1 MAVIRKIE
9 IANFRCLK
17 KFVWQPSPGINCLIG
32 PGDSGKSSI
41 LDAIDYCLGARRN
54 LLVADTDFHLLDV
67 SNPINITVTLGKLDD
82 ALKSIDAYGLYLK
95 GFDAESGDVVEEP
108 EAGLE
113 TVLTLEM
120 TVAADLEPQWKLVSE
135 RAAAQGHSRNL
146 NWADRQRIAPTR
158 LGIFSENHLSWRRGS
173 ILNRISEERADA
185 SAALVAAARE
195 MRNEFGEQAKE
206 QLAAALQI
214 VTETADELG
223 VPVGDEVK
231 ALLDAH
237 SVSISGGTISLHD
250 DRGVPLK
257 ALGLGSARLLIAG
270 LQRKGSQNCSMAI
283 VDELEHGLEPHRII
297 RLIDALGAKE
307 QNPPLQAFIT
317 THSPAAV
324 RELNGNQ
331 LYVVRKVGDEH
342 FAKLVGTANDIR
354 GTIRMFPEALLAPSI
369 IVCEGATEVGLLR
382 GLDQY
387 RTAEGETALT
397 ALGVGLVDGGGNNTF
412 RRANAFRSLGYRTAV
427 LRDSDVAIAPLAE
440 TRFREHGGT
449 VFAWTQGRAL
459 EDELFLSVS
468 NEAVDRLI
476 DEAIRLK
483 DESFINE
490 NIKSASAGAKD
501 LATNRTEL
509 SGDGITDES
518 SGVLATAAKSGA
530 GWYKSITAMET
541 VAREI
546 IGPTFGDATE
556 AFIEKIEAIF
566 DWMQDDQG

>member
-1 MAVIRKIE
+1 MALIRKIE

-54 LLVADTDFHLLDV
+54 LLIADTDFHLLDV
-67 SNPINITVTLGKLDD
+67 NNPINITIALGSLED

-95 GFDAESGDVVEEP
+95 GFDNESGEIVEEP

-113 TVLTLEM
+113 TVLTLEL
-120 TVAADLEPQWKLVSE
+120 TVAADLEPQWKLVSQ

-146 NWADRQRIAPTR
+146 NWTDRQRVAPTR
-158 LGIFSENHLSWRRGS
+158 LGVFSENHLSWRRGS

-195 MRNEFGEQAKE
+195 MRNEFGEQAKD
-206 QLAAALQI
+206 QLAATLQI
-214 VTETADELG
+214 VTETANDLG
-223 VPVGDEVK
+223 VPVGEEVK

-237 SVSISGGTISLHD
+237 SVSITGGTISLHD

-270 LQRKGSQNCSMAI
+270 LQRQGSQNSSMAI
-283 VDELEHGLEPHRII
+283 IDELEHGLEPHRII

-307 QNPPLQAFIT
+307 QDPPLQAFIT

-331 LYVVRKVGDEH
+331 LCVVRKIDDEH
-342 FAKLVGTANDIR
+342 FAKIVGTANEIQ
-354 GTIRMFPEALLAPSI
+354 GTIRLFPEALLAPSI
-369 IVCEGATEVGLLR
+369 VVCEGASEVGFLR
-382 GLDQY
+382 GLDQHKI
-387 RTAEGETALT
+387 AEGETALA

-412 RRANAFRSLGYRTAV
+412 RRANAFRLLGYRTAI
-427 LRDSDVAIAPLAE
+427 LRDSDAPIAPLAE
-440 TRFREHGGT
+440 ATFQGRGGT
-449 VFAWTQGRAL
+449 VFAWTQDRAL
-459 EDELFLSVS
+459 EDELFLGLS
-468 NEAVDRLI
+468 NDAVAGLI

-483 DESFINE
+483 DEAFINE
-490 NIKSASAGAKD
+490 NIKSASGNAKD
-501 LATNRTEL
+501 LAVIRAEL
-509 SGDGITDES
+509 AGGITDES
-518 SGVLATAAKSGA
+518 SKVLAAAAKSGA
-530 GWYKSITAMET
+530 GWYKTVTAMET
-541 VAREI
+541 VGREI
-546 IGPTFGDATE
+546 VGPTLGDATE
-556 AFIEKIEAIF
+556 EFVEKIEAIF

>member
-17 KFVWQPSPGINCLIG
+17 KLVWQPSAGINCLIG
-32 PGDSGKSSI
+32 PGDSGKSTI
-41 LDAIDYCLGARRN
+41 LDAIDYGLGARRN
-54 LLVADTDFHLLDV
+54 LLIADTDFHLLYVND
-67 SNPINITVTLGKLDD
+67 PINITITLGKLDD

-95 GFDAESGDVVEEP
+95 GFDAETGDIVEEP

-120 TVAADLEPQWKLVSE
+120 TVLADLEPQWKLVSE
-135 RAAAQGHSRNL
+135 RATSQGHTRNL
-146 NWADRQRIAPTR
+146 NWDDRQRIAPTR

-195 MRNEFGEQAKE
+195 MRNEFGEQAKH
-206 QLAAALQI
+206 QLAEALRI
-214 VTETADELG
+214 VTETANSLG
-223 VPVGDEVK
+223 VPIGEEVK

-250 DRGVPLK
+250 ARGVPLK

-270 LQRKGSQNCSMAI
+270 LQRQGSQNSSMAI

-307 QNPPLQAFIT
+307 QDPPLQAFIT

-331 LYVVRKVGDEH
+331 LYVMRKVGDEH
-342 FAKLVGTANDIR
+342 VAKVVGTANDIQ
-354 GTIRMFPEALLAPSI
+354 GTIRLFPEALLASSI
-369 IVCEGATEVGLLR
+369 IVCEGASEVGLLR
-382 GLDQY
+382 GLDQH
-387 RTAEGETALT
+387 RTADDKTALT

-412 RRANAFRSLGYRTAV
+412 RRASAFRLLGYRAAV
-427 LRDSDVAIAPLAE
+427 LRDSDTTLGRLWE
-440 TRFREHGGT
+440 NMFRNRGGT

-459 EDELFLSVS
+459 EDELFLSLS
-468 NEAVDRLI
+468 NDAVGDLV
-476 DEAIRLK
+476 
-483 DESFINE
+483 
-490 NIKSASAGAKD
+490 AGAIK
-501 LATNRTEL
+501 LKEQIL
-509 SGDGITDES
+509 H
-518 SGVLATAAKSGA
+518 
-530 GWYKSITAMET
+530 
-541 VAREI
+541 
-546 IGPTFGDATE
+546 
-556 AFIEKIEAIF
+556 
-566 DWMQDDQG
+566 Q